1 MPIYRLFRAAGA
13 VALVALG
20 AAACGGAGSLPPIAP
35 MATDSTPGAR
45 TLRPGDVIKIQVF
58 GHDELSGDFTVDENA
73 DLLLPIVGE
82 FSVRDMSVTDLRA
95 RIRREFGQLYT
106 QSFVSVVPMFR
117 VSVLGEVMHPGLYS
131 VDPTLNIYEVLATAG
146 GTTRNANE
154 RGMRLIR
161 GGQQVAAPVTASA
174 LAHAT
179 LREIGIRSGDQII
192 VPRKTVTYETWLV
205 GLQVLNLVL
214 LSYSIFRK

>member
-1 MPIYRLFRAAGA
+1 MPTYRLFRAACA
-13 VALVALG
+13 LALVAVG
-20 AAACGGAGSLPPIAP
+20 AAACGGGSALPPLSP
-35 MATDSTPGAR
+35 MESDSTPGAR
-45 TLRPGDVIKIQVF
+45 TLRPGDVIKVQVF
-58 GHDELSGDFTVDENA
+58 GHDELTGDFTVDENA
-73 DLLLPIVGE
+73 NLLLPIVGE

-131 VDPTLNIYEVLATAG
+131 VDPTLNIYEVLAMAG
-146 GTTRNANE
+146 GTTRNAAE
-154 RGMRLIR
+154 SRMRLIR
-161 GGQQVAAPVTASA
+161 NGQQVAAPVSASA

-179 LREIGIRSGDQII
+179 LREIGVRSGDQVI

-205 GLQVLNLVL
+205 GLQLLNLVL

>member
-1 MPIYRLFRAAGA
+1 MPTSRLIRAAGA
-13 VALVALG
+13 LALVAFG
-20 AAACGGAGSLPPIAP
+20 AAACSGGSNLPPVAP
-35 MATDSTPGAR
+35 MATDSTPGSR
-45 TLRPGDVIKIQVF
+45 TLRPGDVIKVQVF
-58 GHDELSGDFTVDENA
+58 GHDELSGAFTVDENA

-146 GTTRNANE
+146 GTTRNALE
-154 RGMRLIR
+154 SGMRLIR
-161 GGQQVAAPVTASA
+161 NGQQVAAPVSAAA
-174 LAHAT
+174 LASAT
-179 LREIGIRSGDQII
+179 LREIGVRSGDQII
-192 VPRKTVTYETWLV
+192 VPRRAVTYETWLV
-205 GLQVLNLVL
+205 VLQLLNTVL
-214 LSYSIFRK
+214 LAYTIFR

>member
-1 MPIYRLFRAAGA
+1 MPTHRILRAVCALALVSLGA
-13 VALVALG
+13 VA
-20 AAACGGAGSLPPIAP
+20 CGGGGSLPPVAP

-45 TLRPGDVIKIQVF
+45 TLRPGDVIKVQVF

-73 DLLLPIVGE
+73 NLLLPIVGE

-146 GTTRNANE
+146 GTTRNAAE
-154 RGMRLIR
+154 SRMRLIR
-161 GGQQVAAPVTASA
+161 GGQQVAAPVSAAA
-174 LAHAT
+174 LARAT

-192 VPRKTVTYETWLV
+192 VPRKAVTYETWLV
-205 GLQVLNLVL
+205 GLQVLNLIL
-214 LSYSIFRK
+214 LSYTVFRK